1 MENQNNPQKDGFELL
16 NKVIK
21 SNEEN
26 IDEMVELKF
35 AIEDLV
41 NIVGHLE
48 STARSANYNVGEIKK
63 ASAEFLK
70 QLEQS
75 INKIPK
81 TIDADLSSVS
91 ISRLE
96 KFEDKTNIIKRLNA
110 GSASSLILS
119 FLIMS
124 LCFYFSKQWF
134 SESIRAK
141 TEIRQQILEEI
152 RDDGRS
158 IYKVKDFQQLQYNTD
173 MMNKWMKAYPKE
185 GREFIRFKKGFE
197 SR

>member
-1 MENQNNPQKDGFELL
+1 MENKDTPQNDGFELL

-21 SNEEN
+21 TNEDN
-26 IDEMVELKF
+26 IEQIVELKF

-81 TIDADLSSVS
+81 TVDADLSRYS
-91 ISRLE
+91 ISRME
-96 KFEDKTNIIKRLNA
+96 KFEDKTNIIWRLNA
-110 GSASSLILS
+110 GSTISIILS
-119 FLIMS
+119 VLIMS

-134 SESIRAK
+134 SESIRTK

-152 RDDGRS
+152 RDDDRS
-158 IYKVKDFQQLQYNTD
+158 IYKVKDYQQLQFNTD
-173 MMNKWMKAYPKE
+173 MMNKWMESYPKE
-185 GREFIRFKKGFE
+185 GREFMKFKKWFE